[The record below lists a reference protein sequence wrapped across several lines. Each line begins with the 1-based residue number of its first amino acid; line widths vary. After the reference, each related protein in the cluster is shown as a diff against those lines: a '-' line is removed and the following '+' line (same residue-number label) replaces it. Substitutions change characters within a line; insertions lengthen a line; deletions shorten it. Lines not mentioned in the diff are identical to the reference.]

1 MSKSLIISLCI
12 FSIIWFIVIFKLI
25 KNNKLSVKYS
35 MIWFFMAFV
44 ILLVGLTPR
53 FMKFIASKIGFLTTS
68 NLVISIIL
76 TVLIFV
82 TLVLTIIVTNQR
94 TLINKLI
101 QEVSLLKQKK

>member
-1 MSKSLIISLCI
+1 MSKSLVIFLCI

-44 ILLVGLTPR
+44 ILLVGLTPH
-53 FMKFIASKIGFLTTS
+53 FMKFIASKVGFLTTS

-76 TVLIFV
+76 TVLIIV
-82 TLVLTIIVTNQR
+82 TLILTIIVTNQR
-94 TLINKLI
+94 SLINKLI
-101 QEVSLLKQKK
+101 QEVSLIKQKK